1 MTAPVRHFWFSL
13 LWIAVFLAASY
24 LLFTYLLP
32 YILPFVLAVFLA
44 VLIDPWV
51 GAVERWLRLPRGLA
65 TALVV
70 AVSTTVVVL
79 LVVGLVTII
88 IYELTDLTYS
98 WPTYYQWALRTIQ
111 EGIARYEAFA
121 RSAAERPELQSF
133 LTNGLDRLSEFI
145 NTQGEKLTGI
155 LSIVAAVPAV
165 VVTALITVVATFFL
179 SRDKR
184 LVARFLLSLLPEH
197 WRRQVADVKFHVFE
211 SAVGFVRAEISLVT
225 ITGLMTLIFLNLM
238 NIKYAALLAILA
250 AMLDVLPVVGP
261 SILFIP
267 WALFQLV
274 FGSPAL
280 GIKLLLAYATTSGVR
295 TAIEPKILGDRIGLH
310 PLATLLGLYVGLQ
323 IFGPLGVIYGPL
335 IVITMK
341 AMVGAGLLPLPGA
354 RGGNTPS

>member
-1 MTAPVRHFWFSL
+1 MTDPVRHFWFSL
-13 LWIAVFLAASY
+13 LWMAVFLAASY

-32 YILPFVLAVFLA
+32 YVLPFALAVFLA

-70 AVSTTVVVL
+70 TISTTTVVL

-111 EGIARYEAFA
+111 EGIARYEALA
-121 RSAAERPELQSF
+121 RSASERPELQQF
-133 LTNGLDRLSEFI
+133 LTDWLRRLSEFV
-145 NTQGEKLTGI
+145 NTQGTKLTGV
-155 LSIVAAVPAV
+155 LGFVTAVPAV
-165 VVTALITVVATFFL
+165 IVTALITVVATFFL

-184 LVARFLLSLLPEH
+184 IVARFLLSLLPEP
-197 WRRQVADVKFHVFE
+197 WRRQVADVKFQVFG
-211 SAVGFVRAEISLVT
+211 SAVGFVKAEITLVT
-225 ITGLMTLIFLNLM
+225 ITGLLTLIFLNLM
-238 NIKYAALLAILA
+238 DVKYSALLAILA
-250 AMLDVLPVVGP
+250 ALLDVLPVVGP
-261 SILFIP
+261 AVLFIP

-280 GIKLLLAYATTSGVR
+280 GVKLLLAYAATSGVR
-295 TAIEPKILGDRIGLH
+295 TVLEPKILGDRIGLH
-310 PLATLLGLYVGLQ
+310 PLATLVGLYVGLQ

-335 IVITMK
+335 VVITMK

-354 RGGNTPS
+354 RGGKTPA